1 MSSLGFRKSLYL
13 LALIAGVSLLL
24 ATLGGIRQTD
34 VASSAASR
42 IYEERT
48 APTLELMK
56 AVDALHR
63 ARQTV
68 LIALSEEKE
77 EVAEAHL
84 VKLKAFDQS
93 MQQALHAAVQAVP
106 DQRETLAQLE
116 ALIVEYNK
124 ARDQSVQMIQV
135 GDIPSALGNIKL
147 NAGPK
152 FDKVLLALTDVIQ
165 NQSRLAL
172 EDYQKTSTSLK
183 RGSQTQI
190 LVSIALL
197 IGMGLMFAW
206 IVRGVTRQL
215 DEVGKTM
222 ADVVQRGD
230 FTVTVPIRGNDE
242 IASVADSFNKLVA
255 AFRQILQTLDREVKS
270 VEITASELSQTAS
283 VSASSA
289 ASTSASAASMAGA
302 VEEISAGLEQMRD
315 NANTAIAV
323 VERAEAFS
331 QQGGNVIHA
340 AVQDLEH
347 ISNEVRQ
354 VAERIVELGDQ
365 TQQIS
370 GVVALI
376 REVAD
381 QTNLLALNA
390 AIEAARA
397 GEQGRGFAVVADE
410 VRKLA
415 ERTALATQEI
425 SSMILRIQGSASAA
439 SNTMRGALG
448 DAETGT
454 SLGCEAGAAI
464 DRIREAASDAARV
477 FREIAHGIS
486 EQSRAGQS
494 IAESVEQVAQAAD
507 GSSDVVTKTAEAAR
521 VLETLANSIR
531 GQVGRFRF

>member
-13 LALIAGVSLLL
+13 LAIVAAVSMLMT
-24 ATLGGIRQTD
+24 TLGGIWQTN

-63 ARQTV
+63 ARETI
-68 LIALSEEKE
+68 LIAVSEEKE
-77 EVAEAHL
+77 EAAEAHL
-84 VKLKAFDQS
+84 VKLKVFDQD
-93 MQQALHAAVQAVP
+93 MQQALHAAVEAVP
-106 DQRETLAQLE
+106 DQREALAQLE
-116 ALIVEYNK
+116 VLVGEYNK

-135 GDIPSALGNIKL
+135 GDLPSALGNIKL

-152 FDKVLLALTDVIQ
+152 FDKVLLALTEVIQ
-165 NQSRLAL
+165 NQSKLAQD
-172 EDYQKTSTSLK
+172 DYQKTSASL
-183 RGSQTQI
+183 GFGNQTQM
-190 LVSIALL
+190 LVSLVLL
-197 IGMGLMFAW
+197 IGMGFMFVL

-215 DEVGKTM
+215 DEVSKTM
-222 ADVVQRGD
+222 ADVVRRGD
-230 FTVTVPIRGNDE
+230 FTVAVPIRGNDE
-242 IASVADSFNKLVA
+242 IASVASSFNELVA
-255 AFRQILQTLDREVKS
+255 SFRKILQTLSKDVES
-270 VEITASELSQTAS
+270 VDATVRELSQTAA

-289 ASTSASAASMAGA
+289 ATTSSSAASMASA
-302 VEEISAGLEQMRD
+302 VEQISVGLEQMRD

-323 VERAEAFS
+323 VERAEQYS

-354 VAERIVELGDQ
+354 VAERIVELGEQ

-415 ERTALATQEI
+415 ERTAVATKEI
-425 SSMILRIQGSASAA
+425 ASMIELIKSSAIAA
-439 SNTMRGALG
+439 SSTMKGALG
-448 DAETGT
+448 DAEAGT
-454 SLGCEAGAAI
+454 SLGCEAGDAI
-464 DRIREAASDAARV
+464 ERIREAASDAARV
-477 FREIAHGIS
+477 FRDVVCGIS
-486 EQSRAGQS
+486 EQSSAGQS
-494 IAESVEQVAQAAD
+494 IAMSVEQVAQAAD
-507 GSSDVVTKTAEAAR
+507 SSSVVVTKTAEAAR
-521 VLETLANSIR
+521 VLETLSNSIR
-531 GQVGRFRF
+531 GQVGRFRI